1 MVRPGI
7 NINAARLRRAFLTY
21 ALLSL
26 AAVIV
31 PGRAAI
37 AAEHERFLAGQVLVA
52 TEEMADPRFAES
64 VIYMVRHDAQGALG
78 LVINRP
84 MAQGPLD
91 DLLKGFGV
99 ELKNP
104 KGEIVIHY
112 GGPVSRRQGFLLH
125 SDDVVLESSTK
136 VKDGIAM
143 TSDTKLLEAMA
154 QGQGPRQA
162 LFMLG
167 YAGWGPGQL
176 EAEIKAHSWFAIPG
190 DKSLI
195 FGKDADSKWKQ
206 ATNRRRIPL

>member
-26 AAVIV
+26 AAVNV

>member
-112 GGPVSRRQGFLLH
+112 GGPVSSRQGFLLH

>member
-1 MVRPGI
+1 MLLPADEM
-7 NINAARLRRAFLTY
+7 NAARLRRVFLLY
-21 ALLSL
+21 ALVLVAASL
-26 AAVIV
+26 VL
-31 PGRAAI
+31 GRTAI
-37 AAEHERFLAGQVLVA
+37 AAEHERFLTGQLLVA

-64 VIYMVRHDAQGALG
+64 VIYMVRHDTQGALG

-84 MAQGPLD
+84 LAQGPLD

-104 KGEIVIHY
+104 RGEIIVHY
-112 GGPVSRRQGFLLH
+112 GGPVGSRQGFLLH
-125 SDDVVLESSTK
+125 SDDVLLESSTK

-143 TSDTKLLEAMA
+143 TSDTKVLAAMA
-154 QGQGPRQA
+154 QEKGPRQA

-176 EAEIKAHSWFAIPG
+176 EAEIQAAAWFAIPG

-195 FGKDADSKWKQ
+195 FGKDAENKWKQ
-206 ATNRRRIPL
+206 ATDRRRIPL

>member
-1 MVRPGI
+1 MLRPGVK
-7 NINAARLRRAFLTY
+7 INAARLRRVFLTY
-21 ALLSL
+21 GALSL
-26 AAVIV
+26 AAGIV
-31 PGRAAI
+31 LGRATI
-37 AAEHERFLAGQVLVA
+37 AADQEPFFTGQVLVA

-64 VIYMVRHDAQGALG
+64 VIYIVRHDAQGALG

-84 MAQGPLD
+84 LAQGPLN

-104 KGEIVIHY
+104 KGEIVVHY
-112 GGPVSRRQGFLLH
+112 GGPVSSRQGFVLH
-125 SDDVVLESSTK
+125 SDDVVLESSKK

-154 QGQGPRQA
+154 QGKGPRQA

-176 EAEIKAHSWFAIPG
+176 EAEIEAHSWFTIPG

-195 FGKDADSKWKQ
+195 FGKDAESKWKQ

>member
-1 MVRPGI
+1 MLRPAEK
-7 NINAARLRRAFLTY
+7 INAAQLRRVFLTY
-21 ALLSL
+21 ALLLLAASL
-26 AAVIV
+26 AR
-31 PGRAAI
+31 GRATI
-37 AAEHERFLAGQVLVA
+37 AAEHERFLTGQLLVA

-64 VIYMVRHDAQGALG
+64 VIYMVKHDAQGALG

-84 MAQGPLD
+84 LAKGPLD

-99 ELKNP
+99 ESQNP
-104 KGEIVIHY
+104 KGEIIIHY
-112 GGPVSRRQGFLLH
+112 GGPVSSRQGFLLH

-154 QGQGPRQA
+154 QGKGPRLA

-176 EAEIKAHSWFAIPG
+176 EAEIQADSWFAIPG

-195 FGKDADSKWKQ
+195 FGKDAEHKWKQ
-206 ATNRRRIPL
+206 ATDRRRIPL